1 VAELQSGYEVRR
13 CTNVVADNITI
24 GEDGEAPCGLRFPVE
39 KKHSQAISCPRC
51 GAPTQA
57 VVDIPRQL
65 DETSASQRATTPTEN
80 TIQLELL
87 LDNVRSLFNVG
98 SIFRCA
104 DGVGVRHLHLCG
116 ITPTPDN
123 PKLKKTALGAEDS
136 IHNVPL
142 PDDKQPITL
151 IVGNEVTGIDP
162 HILALCE
169 YHLYIPMHGIKR
181 SLNVSTA
188 TGVAVYSIA
197 SKAYP
202 QK

>member
-1 VAELQSGYEVRR
+1 MAELQGGRVARWQNYKVAELQSGYEVRR

-123 PKLKKTALGAEDS
+123 PKLKKTALGAEEAIHWTYHLDGLAQVQHLLEAGHHLWALECPQESSTNSLKGS
-136 IHNVPL
+136 IH
-142 PDDKQPITL
+142 I
-151 IVGNEVTGIDP
+151 
-162 HILALCE
+162 
-169 YHLYIPMHGIKR
+169 
-181 SLNVSTA
+181 S
-188 TGVAVYSIA
+188 
-197 SKAYP
+197 
-202 QK
+202 